1 MVVVAYLDPGWG
13 GARLAD
19 EESRVEGARLVA
31 VVTES
36 VFFESGVLP
45 KSGVTDEG
53 GRPYGSTCS
62 ALTGGRIES
71 SVCTCV
77 G

>member
-53 GRPYGSTCS
+53 
-62 ALTGGRIES
+62 ALTGGRIDS